1 MFFNFKNYE
10 CKDTTF
16 SGEKERFF
24 YRFFLYQQ
32 SEVSSQQSEARSQ
45 KSEVRS
51 QNFFVSL
58 QPKQNNN
65 TINNASQ

>member
-10 CKDTTF
+10 CKSTKF
-16 SGEKERFF
+16 SVEKERFF
-24 YRFFLYQQ
+24 YRFFLYQK
-32 SEVSSQQSEARSQ
+32 SGVSSQQSEA
-45 KSEVRS
+45 RS

>member
-1 MFFNFKNYE
+1 MNAKIQLFQEKKNGFFI
-10 CKDTTF
+10 D
-16 SGEKERFF
+16 FF
-24 YRFFLYQQ
+24 YIRSQR
-32 SEVSSQQSEARSQ
+32 SVVSSQQSEA
-45 KSEVRS
+45 RS